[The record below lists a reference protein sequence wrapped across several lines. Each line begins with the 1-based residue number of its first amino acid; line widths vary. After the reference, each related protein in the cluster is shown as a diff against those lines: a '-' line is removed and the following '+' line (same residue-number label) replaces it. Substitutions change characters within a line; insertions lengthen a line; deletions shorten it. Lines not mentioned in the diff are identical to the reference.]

1 MSLADPAP
9 GSPASADR
17 QIAADKELAGSLERL
32 WPAVS
37 KAFAGQ
43 RIDLLSRSAVATR
56 VGMAIGEHATDDK
69 RTACHPRPIRVSADC
84 SEGFHAR
91 RPKDI
96 RWNRSTQRWSEKQ
109 APMQRHQQRMLAG
122 YLLHA

>member
-56 VGMAIGEHATDDK
+56 
-69 RTACHPRPIRVSADC
+69 
-84 SEGFHAR
+84 AR

-96 RWNRSTQRWSEKQ
+96 RWNRSTQRWSEGS
-109 APMQRHQQRMLAG
+109 APMQRHQQRMVAG
-122 YLLHA
+122 YLLYAQSAFAATRSKPATYRGQP